1 MSQTISKDLSELI
14 RDLIA
19 SVSFM
24 EAKPKVIIADISK
37 HPYPILLVQALRY
50 FKQIGLFY
58 GYLAESNY
66 KRAISLICP
75 TEIAEA
81 MAVFAQTY
89 LPHEFDAQCAEAYFN
104 HIVRH
109 DNTWFTTTCTP
120 ADDSFITVSLTY
132 DVRRDWLDIAKAFK
146 CLYNE
151 TYLFKGDNARSNVD
165 KLFGFH
171 MSGTTMVLSALQTH
185 TVLLK
190 GPEAQLNFDLL
201 MTHRDRESV
210 IDALLLFVFWTPAD
224 SKTSLLGGEMAQ
236 ANFESLLKK
245 DYLATALPRLLKL
258 TNMGL
263 TALEAQV
270 KFNELMLDVL
280 SPGQSTGATVRFF
293 RPKPRIASGIDP
305 LMDVKTTLS
314 VS

>member
-1 MSQTISKDLSELI
+1 MPQTISKDLSELT
-14 RDLIA
+14 RDLID
-19 SVSFM
+19 SISFM
-24 EAKPKVIIADISK
+24 ETKPTAILADISK
-37 HPYPILLVQALRY
+37 HPYPIALVQALRY
-50 FKQIGLFY
+50 FKHIGLFY

-75 TEIAEA
+75 REIAEA
-81 MAVFAQTY
+81 MTVFVQTY
-89 LPHEFDAQCAEAYFN
+89 LPHELDAQCAQAYFN

-120 ADDSFITVSLTY
+120 ADDSFIAKSLTY

-146 CLYNE
+146 CLYSE
-151 TYLFKGDNARSNVD
+151 TYLFKGDNARSNAD

-171 MSGTTMVLSALQTH
+171 MFGTTMLLSVLQTH

-210 IDALLLFVFWTPAD
+210 IEALLLFIFWTPVD
-224 SKTSLLGGEMAQ
+224 SKTSLLGGDMAQ

-245 DYLATALPRLLKL
+245 DNLATALPRLSRL

-263 TALEAQV
+263 TAIEAQL
-270 KFNELMLDVL
+270 KFDELMPEALCT
-280 SPGQSTGATVRFF
+280 GQPTTSTVRFF
-293 RPKPRIASGIDP
+293 RPKPSTALGIDP
-305 LMDVKTTLS
+305 VMDVKTTLS